1 MDKDTKETVAESV
14 KINDDVASDK
24 YLGRLCKDKIT
35 GFSGIAVVKGIHLFG
50 CNTYS
55 LSPIAKDGKLEESHG
70 FDEGRL
76 EIIGP
81 GITAEEVKSSSGPG
95 GVDFDFT
102 KKVD

>member
-1 MDKDTKETVAESV
+1 MSKEKEELATEKKEELAADKFLGKMVR
-14 KINDDVASDK
+14 DK
-24 YLGRLCKDKIT
+24 VT
-35 GFSGIAVVKGIHLFG
+35 GFTGIAVVKGIHLFG

-55 LSPIAKDGKLEESHG
+55 LSPLAKDGKLEESHG

-81 GITAEEVKSSSGPG
+81 GITAEEVKSPSGKG

>member
-1 MDKDTKETVAESV
+1 MSKEKEEMTTEKKEEMVADKFLGKMVR
-14 KINDDVASDK
+14 DK
-24 YLGRLCKDKIT
+24 VT
-35 GFSGIAVVKGIHLFG
+35 GFTGIAVVKGIHLFG

-55 LSPIAKDGKLEESHG
+55 LSPLAKDGKLEESHG